1 MGGVNAFLFGGA
13 VERMKETKEA
23 DQGKYKNKMLSLKE
37 AAQYIHMG
45 KSTLYQCANRGKI
58 RCYKPPVG
66 QILFNVEDL
75 DAWLDMSEI
84 SAGTGTV
91 KG

>member
-1 MGGVNAFLFGGA
+1 MGKRIM
-13 VERMKETKEA
+13 EKEA
-23 DQGKYKNKMLSLKE
+23 DQGKYKDKMLSLKE
-37 AAQYIHMG
+37 AAQYIRMG

-66 QILFNVEDL
+66 QILFNIEDL
-75 DAWLDMSEI
+75 DKWLDMSEI
-84 SAGTGTV
+84 PAGTV

>member
-1 MGGVNAFLFGGA
+1 MFLSTCFVLRGTLMA
-13 VERMKETKEA
+13 KATLY
-23 DQGKYKNKMLSLKE
+23 KYQDKMLPLKE
-37 AAQYIHMG
+37 AAQYIHIG
-45 KSTLYQCANRGKI
+45 KSTLYQCANSGKI
-58 RCYKPPVG
+58 RFYKPPVG

-84 SAGTGTV
+84 PAGTV

>member
-1 MGGVNAFLFGGA
+1 
-13 VERMKETKEA
+13 MKENRTA
-23 DQGKYKNKMLSLKE
+23 DQGKYKDKMMPLKE
-37 AAQYIHMG
+37 AAQYLHMG

-58 RCYKPPVG
+58 RFYKPPVG
-66 QILFNVEDL
+66 QMLFNVEDL

-84 SAGTGTV
+84 PAGTV